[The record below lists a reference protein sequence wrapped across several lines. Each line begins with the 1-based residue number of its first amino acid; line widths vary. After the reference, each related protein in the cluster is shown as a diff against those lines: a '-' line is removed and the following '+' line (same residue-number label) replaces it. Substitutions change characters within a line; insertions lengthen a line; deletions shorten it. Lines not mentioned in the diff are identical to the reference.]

1 MSSDQQDLLANAL
14 SSIANAVF
22 ITDRDGRIVWA
33 NEAFSRLSGY
43 ATHEAL
49 GRSPAMLKS
58 GRQDA
63 EFYRELWQ
71 TILAGSVWRGE
82 VVERRKD
89 GSLYAV
95 DETITPLCDAAGN
108 ITYFVATLHDTT
120 LRKKEGD
127 RDHFLAYHD
136 SLTGLP
142 NRALFLRLLEQALAH
157 CARSARRLAVL
168 FIDLDHFKPV
178 NDTLGH
184 QLGDLLLATVAER
197 LRASV
202 RKSDVVARLAGD
214 EFTVIQTDIVDVRPA
229 RALARTLVRALGP
242 SASRSTRKTARVP
255 RNCCNAPISRC
266 TGRRNRGAIVTAFT
280 RHSKAAAQGR
290 VSGTRTSPPKPP
302 AATGC
307 SLMYRPILAL
317 SLHPDLMQINRR
329 FDGAL
334 PPFR

>member
-1 MSSDQQDLLANAL
+1 MGVGNLGLSTQPYSSMDLDPKDLLASAL
-14 SSIANAVF
+14 SSIASAVF

-43 ATHEAL
+43 AAHETL

-89 GSLYAV
+89 GLLYAV
-95 DETITPLCDAAGN
+95 DESITPLCDAAGN
-108 ITYFVATLHDTT
+108 ITHFIANLHDITS
-120 LRKKEGD
+120 RKKEDD
-127 RDHFLAYHD
+127 RNHFLAYHD

-142 NRALFLRLLEQALAH
+142 NRTLFLRLLEQALAH
-157 CARSARRLAVL
+157 CERSGSRLAVL
-168 FIDLDHFKPV
+168 FIDLDYFKSV

-184 QLGDLLLATVAER
+184 QLGDRLLVTVAER

-214 EFTVIQTDIVDVRPA
+214 EFTVIEPGIVDARPA
-229 RALARTLVRALGP
+229 GILARTLVRALSRPFKLKGHDVQVR
-242 SASRSTRKTARVP
+242 ASVG
-255 RNCCNAPISRC
+255 ISIYPDDGATPEELLQCADVAMYRAKEQ
-266 TGRRNRGAIVTAFT
+266 GRNRYCFYDALQTGDP
-280 RHSKAAAQGR
+280 SEEGDR
-290 VSGTRTSPPKPP
+290 VSPRAP
-302 AATGC
+302 AKIT
-307 SLMYRPILAL
+307 
-317 SLHPDLMQINRR
+317 HP
-329 FDGAL
+329 
-334 PPFR
+334 

>member
-1 MSSDQQDLLANAL
+1 MDPNQRDLLANAL

-33 NEAFSRLSGY
+33 NEAFSQLSGY
-43 ATHEAL
+43 AAHETL

-71 TILAGSVWRGE
+71 AILAGSVWRGE

-108 ITYFVATLHDTT
+108 ITHFIATLHDITS
-120 LRKKEGD
+120 RKKEGD

-136 SLTGLP
+136 GLTGLP

-157 CARSARRLAVL
+157 CERSGRPLAVL
-168 FIDLDHFKPV
+168 FIDLDRFKSV

-184 QLGDLLLATVAER
+184 QLGDQLLLTVAER

-202 RKSDVVARLAGD
+202 RKSDVVARLSGD
-214 EFTVIQTDIVDVRPA
+214 EFTVIQTDLVDSRPA
-229 RALARTLVRALGP
+229 GTLARTLVRALGRP
-242 SASRSTRKTARVP
+242 FMLKGRDVQVGASVG
-255 RNCCNAPISRC
+255 ISIYPDDGTSPEELLQRADLAMYRAKEQ
-266 TGRRNRGAIVTAFT
+266 GRNRYCFYDALKTGDPSEEGDQGSPKAPAKTT
-280 RHSKAAAQGR
+280 RQ
-290 VSGTRTSPPKPP
+290 
-302 AATGC
+302 
-307 SLMYRPILAL
+307 
-317 SLHPDLMQINRR
+317 
-329 FDGAL
+329 
-334 PPFR
+334 

>member
-1 MSSDQQDLLANAL
+1 MRRSSISVIDAPPISLMSSDQQDLLATAL

-22 ITDRDGRIVWA
+22 ITDHDGRIVWA

-157 CARSARRLAVL
+157 CARGGRRLAVL
-168 FIDLDHFKPV
+168 FVDLDHFKSV

-184 QLGDLLLATVAER
+184 HLGDLLLATVAER

-229 RALARTLVRALGP
+229 RALARTLVRALGRP
-242 SASRSTRKTARVP
+242 FMLKGRAVRVGASVG
-255 RNCCNAPISRC
+255 ISLYPDDGTSPEELLQRADLAMYRAKEQ
-266 TGRRNRGAIVTAFT
+266 GRNRYRFYE
-280 RHSKAAAQGR
+280 AQQG
-290 VSGTRTSPPKPP
+290 GGPP
-302 AATGC
+302 GEGERN
-307 SLMYRPILAL
+307 S
-317 SLHPDLMQINRR
+317 H
-329 FDGAL
+329 
-334 PPFR
+334 

>member
-1 MSSDQQDLLANAL
+1 MDPNQQELLANAL
-14 SSIANAVF
+14 SSIAGAVF

-43 ATHEAL
+43 AAHEAL

-71 TILAGSVWRGE
+71 TILAGNVWRGE
-82 VVERRKD
+82 VVARRKD

-108 ITYFVATLHDTT
+108 ITHFIATLHDITS
-120 LRKKEGD
+120 RKREGD

-142 NRALFLRLLEQALAH
+142 NRALVLRLLEQALAH
-157 CARSARRLAVL
+157 CARSGRRLAVL
-168 FIDLDHFKPV
+168 FIDLDHFKLV

-202 RKSDVVARLAGD
+202 RKSDVVARLSGD
-214 EFTVIQTDIVDVRPA
+214 EFTVIETDLVDSRPA
-229 RALARTLVRALGP
+229 RALARTLVRALGRP
-242 SASRSTRKTARVP
+242 FMLKGRDVQVGASVG
-255 RNCCNAPISRC
+255 ISIYPDDGTSPEELLQRADLAMYRAKEQ
-266 TGRRNRGAIVTAFT
+266 GRNRYCFYE
-280 RHSKAAAQGR
+280 AQQTGDPSGR
-290 VSGTRTSPPKPP
+290 VTETRPK
-302 AATGC
+302 
-307 SLMYRPILAL
+307 RP
-317 SLHPDLMQINRR
+317 
-329 FDGAL
+329 
-334 PPFR
+334 

>member
-1 MSSDQQDLLANAL
+1 MRRSGISVLDAPPISLMSSDQQDLLANAL
-14 SSIANAVF
+14 SSIADAVF

-184 QLGDLLLATVAER
+184 HLGDLLLATVAER

-229 RALARTLVRALGP
+229 RALARTLVRALGRP
-242 SASRSTRKTARVP
+242 FMLKGREVRVGASVG
-255 RNCCNAPISRC
+255 ISIYPEDGTSPEELLQRADLAMYRAKEQ
-266 TGRRNRGAIVTAFT
+266 GRNRYRFYE
-280 RHSKAAAQGR
+280 AQQGGGPLGEGER
-290 VSGTRTSPPKPP
+290 NS
-302 AATGC
+302 
-307 SLMYRPILAL
+307 
-317 SLHPDLMQINRR
+317 H
-329 FDGAL
+329 
-334 PPFR
+334 